1 MLFSE
6 SKRAAL
12 ESVLFVSPE
21 PVTLD
26 TLAEVLELS
35 AEDVMSLVEDLT
47 GEYDK
52 PSHGIRILKVAGGYR
67 MATKEEFSEE
77 VEKILKPH
85 AVRMSRAALETLA
98 IVAYR
103 QPITRAEIEKIRGV
117 NVDRVLARLMEKEL
131 IAEVG
136 RKQTLGRPILY
147 GTTLDF
153 LEYFGLDSLDE
164 LPPLQEVTREQIA
177 DDLARLEEKQK
188 RDEDGAEE
196 SG

>member
-6 SKRAAL
+6 TKRAAL
-12 ESVLFVSPE
+12 ESILFVSPE
-21 PVTLD
+21 PLTLEI
-26 TLAEVLELS
+26 LAEVLELS
-35 AEDVMSLVEDLT
+35 AEDTLSLVEDLS

-52 PSHGIRILKVAGGYR
+52 PVHGIRILKVAGGYR
-67 MATKEEFSEE
+67 MATKEEFSDE

-147 GTTLDF
+147 GTTMDF
-153 LEYFGLDSLDE
+153 LEYFGLNTLEE
-164 LPPLQEVTREQIA
+164 LPPLQEVSREQIA
-177 DDLARLEEKQK
+177 DDLARMEERQQN
-188 RDEDGAEE
+188 DGE
-196 SG
+196 SGKESG